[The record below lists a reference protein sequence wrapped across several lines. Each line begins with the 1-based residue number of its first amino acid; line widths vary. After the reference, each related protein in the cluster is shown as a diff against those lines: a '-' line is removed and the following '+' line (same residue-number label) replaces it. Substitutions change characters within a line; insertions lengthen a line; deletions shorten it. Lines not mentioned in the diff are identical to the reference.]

1 VIGLVGGRGRG
12 RSRRLRWL
20 LFTAAAVLAIM
31 APAAVSAL
39 RGPRSEPKLAVAKA
53 VDSYAEREVPTECH
67 DERRSGLLAFK
78 YMIMAQVGGG
88 DSGVHSC
95 RPIQGK
101 TTLSYHADS
110 RAWDWRMNAKRPADR
125 ERVDQVLSWLLRTE
139 RGVPH
144 ANARRL
150 GIGEII
156 WDREIVT
163 LWSNNPA
170 PPCHHEPTGVSCFRP
185 YDGVNPH
192 TDHVHFSFS
201 VPGANDTMVWSST
214 RTTTPS
220 WYLTNATSST
230 AASSSAATPTGAT
243 PTGATPTGATPA
255 GATPTDG
262 STTAAGSIAPF
273 GLGFGFAVP
282 LTGDWDGDGS
292 DSLGLYDP
300 RDRRFYLRNT
310 LTAGPPDMT
319 TVPIGPFGGI
329 PFVGDWNG
337 DGIDEFGVYTPTT
350 RRFIFADRYG
360 QQMRPSVVF
369 GDYDDL
375 PLIGNWDGRDPDDE
389 IGVYRPSQRM
399 FERQLDPAE
408 RPLDLA
414 LGELASPQHRLP
426 DVAEVNRTHAT
437 VVGQAGD
444 VPLAGYFDGDGSED
458 IGVFRASDRTF
469 YLQTSAGTV
478 PMAYGNHS
486 ATPVVGDW
494 DGDGRSSPGVGLTLT
509 GPISR

>member
-1 VIGLVGGRGRG
+1 M
-12 RSRRLRWL
+12 RSRRLRWV
-20 LFTAAAVLAIM
+20 LFAAVAALAIM
-31 APAAVSAL
+31 APAGVSAL
-39 RGPRSEPKLAVAKA
+39 RSPGSEPKLAVAKP
-53 VDSYAEREVPTECH
+53 VDAYPERDIPTECH
-67 DERRSGLLAFK
+67 DAQRSGLLAFK
-78 YMIMAQVGGG
+78 HMIMAQVGGG

-110 RAWDWRMNAKRPADR
+110 RAWDWRMDAKKAADR

-150 GIGEII
+150 GIAEII
-156 WDREIVT
+156 WNREIVT

-170 PPCHHEPTGVSCFRP
+170 PPCHHEPTGMSCLRP

-201 VPGANDTMVWSST
+201 VAGANDTMVWSST
-214 RTTTPS
+214 RTNVPS
-220 WYLTNATSST
+220 WYLTDATSPIT
-230 AASSSAATPTGAT
+230 PSSAAGTPTASADSSGEV
-243 PTGATPTGATPA
+243 A
-255 GATPTDG
+255 GT
-262 STTAAGSIAPF
+262 IEPF
-273 GLGFGFAVP
+273 GFGFGFAVT
-282 LTGDWDGDGS
+282 LTGDWDGDGR

-310 LTAGPPDMT
+310 LTAGAPDLW

-329 PFVGDWNG
+329 PYVGDWNG
-337 DGIDEFGVYTPTT
+337 DGVDEFGIYAPTK
-350 RRFIFADRYG
+350 RQFIFVDRNG
-360 QQMRPSVVF
+360 QPMRPPVVF
-369 GDYDDL
+369 GDFDDL
-375 PLIGNWDGRDPDDE
+375 PLIGNWDGRDLDDE
-389 IGVYRPSQRM
+389 IGVYRPSLRM
-399 FERQLDPAE
+399 FERRLDPADP
-408 RPLDLA
+408 PLDEA
-414 LGELASPQHRLP
+414 PGELASPQRRLP
-426 DVAEVNRTHAT
+426 IVIDAFRTLTT
-437 VVGQAGD
+437 VLGQAGD

-469 YLQTSAGTV
+469 YRQTSAGIETT
-478 PMAYGNHS
+478 AYGNRS

-494 DGDGRSSPGVGLTLT
+494 DGDGRSSPGVGLTVT